1 VDKKH
6 MFSKAYKKATEYT
19 KPVIISTR
27 TFDGEVKCGCGAFI
41 LINKDGWIITVAHIL
56 ESFLAFQN
64 HQNEITLYNTEV
76 EKIKS
81 NANLTEKQKR
91 KKINKLNPNRKW
103 ITNHSFWWGANEIKI
118 NEFKFFYQGDIAI
131 GKIENYKH
139 SDDMEYPKFK
149 NPENIEIG
157 TSLCKLGFPFYEI
170 NASFDEHKGFIL
182 AENSLPLPF
191 FPIEGMFTRNIN
203 LIDEL
208 NTSKFKIKFLETSS
222 PGLRGQSGGPIF
234 DREGII
240 WAVQSR
246 TQHFPLG
253 FSPAVNVNGKET
265 TENQFLNV
273 GWGVHPESIS
283 DFLNEH
289 KISFDIAE

>member
-1 VDKKH
+1 
-6 MFSKAYKKATEYT
+6 
-19 KPVIISTR
+19 
-27 TFDGEVKCGCGAFI
+27 
-41 LINKDGWIITVAHIL
+41 
-56 ESFLAFQN
+56 
-64 HQNEITLYNTEV
+64 
-76 EKIKS
+76 
-81 NANLTEKQKR
+81 
-91 KKINKLNPNRKW
+91 
-103 ITNHSFWWGANEIKI
+103 
-118 NEFKFFYQGDIAI
+118 
-131 GKIENYKH
+131 
-139 SDDMEYPKFK
+139 MEYPKFK

-191 FPIEGMFTRNIN
+191 FPIEGIFTRNIN

-240 WAVQSR
+240 RAVQSR

-273 GWGVHPESIS
+273 GWGVHPESIF